1 MSGHND
7 PGSTGSD
14 DQIAVVLVDTGW
26 DRQCVGD
33 VHSHGHAGGGDT
45 GGSVVVPQGE
55 LLN

>member
-33 VHSHGHAGGGDT
+33 VHSHGHAGGG
-45 GGSVVVPQGE
+45 SVVVPQGE